1 MLYGRR
7 AQCDA
12 LERLLADARRSRSGV
27 LVVRGEAGAG
37 KSALLAHAAGQADG
51 MLVLRAT
58 GVESEAE
65 LPFAALHQL
74 LRPVL
79 GLTSRLPEPQAAA
92 LGGALGLAVPRAEDR
107 FLVSVAVLSLLGEAA
122 EERPV
127 LCLVDEAQWLDRS
140 SAEALAFAAR
150 RLEAEGVVCL
160 FAARD
165 GDPRDFAG
173 AGLPELRLEGLD
185 AEAAAALLA
194 GAGADLPAEVVG
206 RLVERTGGNPLALLE
221 LPGSLAPDQLAGR
234 APLEDVLP
242 LTTRLEQA
250 FGERVRR
257 LPGPARAL
265 LLVAAAESTG
275 DPAVVLRAGARLGAG
290 TGELAEAEAAGLVR
304 TGDGRLAFRHP
315 LVRSAAYQT
324 GTLADRQAAHRALA
338 EVLTGEDAADQRA
351 WHLAAATVGP
361 DEEAAAGLERSAD
374 RARRRGGHA
383 AAAAALERAAG
394 LTGDDHERGRRLAA
408 AATAAWLAGQGDR
421 AAALLD
427 RAEPLAS
434 DPRGQAAVAHLWG
447 SIEASR
453 GIALHA
459 AAMLIAGSE
468 LAAAVDPSQALQML
482 VEASEIASYAGDVTP
497 TAELGRR
504 AAALPVADKAGEFLS
519 DLLQGMG
526 RVAEGDAAAGEP
538 PLRRAIA
545 LAGTMEQPRR
555 LLWAGVA
562 AFFVGEHDAGNAL
575 YARAVA
581 RARQEGAVGLLPLAL
596 EYLAPVELAAGRY
609 DAATASATEGLRLA
623 RETGNDTSACRH
635 LATLAHLAALRGDEE
650 ACRASAAEALDRAAA
665 RGLGLLATLAGNAL
679 ALLDLGQGRA
689 AEALVRFQRLLAAG
703 PGAGSPFFAVYTVPD
718 LVEAAV
724 RSGQPEAAAAPLAA
738 FGQFA
743 AAAGSQELL
752 AQLARCRGLAGPDEE
767 VADRFEEALALHD
780 GQGRPFDL
788 ARTELAYGEALRR
801 AKRRGEAR
809 THLRSALE
817 TFQRLGAAPWA
828 ERATAELRATGE
840 TARKRDPSTL
850 SQLTP
855 QELQIIRLVGEGGTN
870 REIGAQLF
878 LSRRTIDYHLRNVFV
893 KLGVSS
899 RAELIRLAL
908 ADR

>member
-1 MLYGRR
+1 M
-7 AQCDA
+7 
-12 LERLLADARRSRSGV
+12 
-27 LVVRGEAGAG
+27 
-37 KSALLAHAAGQADG
+37 
-51 MLVLRAT
+51 
-58 GVESEAE
+58 
-65 LPFAALHQL
+65 
-74 LRPVL
+74 
-79 GLTSRLPEPQAAA
+79 
-92 LGGALGLAVPRAEDR
+92 
-107 FLVSVAVLSLLGEAA
+107 
-122 EERPV
+122 
-127 LCLVDEAQWLDRS
+127 
-140 SAEALAFAAR
+140 
-150 RLEAEGVVCL
+150 
-160 FAARD
+160 
-165 GDPRDFAG
+165 
-173 AGLPELRLEGLD
+173 
-185 AEAAAALLA
+185 
-194 GAGADLPAEVVG
+194 
-206 RLVERTGGNPLALLE
+206 
-221 LPGSLAPDQLAGR
+221 
-234 APLEDVLP
+234 LP
-242 LTTRLEQA
+242 LTTRLEQT

-290 TGELAEAEAAGLVR
+290 TGALAEAEAAGLVR

-324 GTLADRQAAHRALA
+324 GTLAARQAAHRALA
-338 EVLTGEDAADQRA
+338 EVLAGEDAADQRA

-408 AATAAWLAGQGDR
+408 AATAAWLAGQADR

-434 DPRGQAAVAHLWG
+434 DPRGQAAVAHLRG

-526 RVAEGDAAAGEP
+526 RVGRG
-538 PLRRAIA
+538 RR
-545 LAGTMEQPRR
+545 RR
-555 LLWAGVA
+555 
-562 AFFVGEHDAGNAL
+562 
-575 YARAVA
+575 R
-581 RARQEGAVGLLPLAL
+581 R
-596 EYLAPVELAAGRY
+596 
-609 DAATASATEGLRLA
+609 
-623 RETGNDTSACRH
+623 
-635 LATLAHLAALRGDEE
+635 
-650 ACRASAAEALDRAAA
+650 
-665 RGLGLLATLAGNAL
+665 
-679 ALLDLGQGRA
+679 
-689 AEALVRFQRLLAAG
+689 
-703 PGAGSPFFAVYTVPD
+703 
-718 LVEAAV
+718 
-724 RSGQPEAAAAPLAA
+724 AAAAPGHRACRAPWSSRAGCSGPGWPPSSWASTTPATPCTRGPWPGPGRRARSGCCPWRWSTWPRSSWPPAA
-738 FGQFA
+738 TTRPPPAPPRACAWPARPATTPAPAGTWPPWPTWPPCRATRRPAGPAPPRRWTGPPPA
-743 AAAGSQELL
+743 AWGCSRPWPATPSPCSTWGRAGPPRRWPGSSACWPPARAPAAPSSPSTPCPTWSRRPSGAASRRPRPPPWPPSGSSRPPGSQEVL

-767 VADRFEEALALHD
+767 AADRFEEALALHD

-899 RAELIRLAL
+899 RAELIRLAM

>member
-7 AQCDA
+7 AQC
-12 LERLLADARRSRSGV
+12 
-27 LVVRGEAGAG
+27 
-37 KSALLAHAAGQADG
+37 
-51 MLVLRAT
+51 
-58 GVESEAE
+58 
-65 LPFAALHQL
+65 AALHQL

-140 SAEALAFAAR
+140 SAEALAFVAR

-290 TGELAEAEAAGLVR
+290 AGELAEAEAAGLVR

-315 LVRSAAYQT
+315 LVRTAAYQT

-338 EVLTGEDAADQRA
+338 EVLTGQDAADQRA

-408 AATAAWLAGQGDR
+408 AATAAWLAGQADR

-434 DPRGQAAVAHLWG
+434 DPRGQAAVAHLRG

-482 VEASEIASYAGDVTP
+482 VEA
-497 TAELGRR
+497 
-504 AAALPVADKAGEFLS
+504 
-519 DLLQGMG
+519 
-526 RVAEGDAAAGEP
+526 
-538 PLRRAIA
+538 
-545 LAGTMEQPRR
+545 
-555 LLWAGVA
+555 
-562 AFFVGEHDAGNAL
+562 
-575 YARAVA
+575 
-581 RARQEGAVGLLPLAL
+581 
-596 EYLAPVELAAGRY
+596 
-609 DAATASATEGLRLA
+609 
-623 RETGNDTSACRH
+623 
-635 LATLAHLAALRGDEE
+635 
-650 ACRASAAEALDRAAA
+650 
-665 RGLGLLATLAGNAL
+665 
-679 ALLDLGQGRA
+679 
-689 AEALVRFQRLLAAG
+689 
-703 PGAGSPFFAVYTVPD
+703 
-718 LVEAAV
+718 AV

-743 AAAGSQELL
+743 AAAGTQEVL

-767 VADRFEEALALHD
+767 AADRFEEALALHD

-801 AKRRGEAR
+801 ARRRGEAR

-908 ADR
+908 ADRNYADR